1 MNTATNT
8 EGTMNTVTVKA
19 YTNLSRSLVYVRTH
33 KDYLSV
39 EGLEQAVNAS
49 VREFEKS
56 GFITEVIR

>member
-1 MNTATNT
+1 
-8 EGTMNTVTVKA
+8 MNTVTVKA